1 MATRFK
7 CKQTRFKC
15 QQIKLKCKQARHFE
29 RFQCKQKGLK
39 KKRNNV
45 QNNKKVL
52 IENNTASRH
61 QGRV

>member
-1 MATRFK
+1 MKTNEVS
-7 CKQTRFKC
+7 CKQTRF
-15 QQIKLKCKQARHFE
+15 KCKQARHFE

-45 QNNKKVL
+45 QKNKKVL